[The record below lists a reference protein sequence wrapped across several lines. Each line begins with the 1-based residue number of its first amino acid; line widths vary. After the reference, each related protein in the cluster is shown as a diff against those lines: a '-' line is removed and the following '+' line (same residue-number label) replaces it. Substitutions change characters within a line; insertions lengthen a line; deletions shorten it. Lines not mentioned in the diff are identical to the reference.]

1 MSIERASILL
11 RIPVSLKLLL
21 KEKAD
26 KNERTLNAEITT
38 ALKKHVQD
46 TYRI

>member
-1 MSIERASILL
+1 MSTERASVLL
-11 RIPVSLKLLL
+11 RIPASLKLLL
-21 KEKAD
+21 REKAD
-26 KNERTLNAEITT
+26 KNERTLNAEITV